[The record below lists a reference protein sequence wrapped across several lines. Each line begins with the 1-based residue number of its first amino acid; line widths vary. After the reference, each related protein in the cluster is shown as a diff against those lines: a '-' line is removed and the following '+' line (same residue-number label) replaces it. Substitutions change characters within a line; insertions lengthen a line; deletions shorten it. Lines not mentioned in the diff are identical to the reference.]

1 MISVVALQFVF
12 VLMLTQTGMMTVI
25 NDDDDDD
32 DYDDDDDDDDDDN
45 RGCLISYEC
54 EVACLTSVKC
64 IVSATVKSLNFFF
77 PGLQM
82 E

>member
-25 NDDDDDD
+25 N
-32 DYDDDDDDDDDDN
+32 DDDDDDDDN

>member
-1 MISVVALQFVF
+1 MI
-12 VLMLTQTGMMTVI
+12 
-25 NDDDDDD
+25 N
-32 DYDDDDDDDDDDN
+32 DDDDDDDDDDN

>member
-1 MISVVALQFVF
+1 
-12 VLMLTQTGMMTVI
+12 MTVI

-32 DYDDDDDDDDDDN
+32 YDDDDDDDDDN
-45 RGCLISYEC
+45 RGCLISY

>member
-25 NDDDDDD
+25 NND
-32 DYDDDDDDDDDDN
+32 DDDDDDDDDDN

>member
-1 MISVVALQFVF
+1 MISVVALQLVF

-25 NDDDDDD
+25 NN
-32 DYDDDDDDDDDDN
+32 DDDDDDN

>member
-25 NDDDDDD
+25 N
-32 DYDDDDDDDDDDN
+32 DDDDDDDN

>member
-25 NDDDDDD
+25 NN
-32 DYDDDDDDDDDDN
+32 DDDDDDN

>member
-25 NDDDDDD
+25 N
-32 DYDDDDDDDDDDN
+32 DDDDDDN